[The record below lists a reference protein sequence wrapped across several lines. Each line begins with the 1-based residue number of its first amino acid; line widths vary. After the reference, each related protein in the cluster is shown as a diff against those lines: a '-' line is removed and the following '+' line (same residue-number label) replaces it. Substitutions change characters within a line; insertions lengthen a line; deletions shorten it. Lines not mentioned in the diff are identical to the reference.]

1 MLLPTKPGHA
11 GQMSISYIV
20 LITHVQRLR
29 VGLGSNQWQRSTG
42 DRPEKEVVEMEKTAK
57 EVAPEITPAEEIKV
71 STEQIVAEAKEEIKE
86 APSRIREKLR
96 QLAAVWE
103 GASVWSSASGSDVVG
118 SSLTTMYG
126 AKFQALEKEHEQGR
140 PDKR

>member
-1 MLLPTKPGHA
+1 
-11 GQMSISYIV
+11 
-20 LITHVQRLR
+20 
-29 VGLGSNQWQRSTG
+29 
-42 DRPEKEVVEMEKTAK
+42 MEKAAK

-71 STEQIVAEAKEEIKE
+71 STEQIVAEAKEEVKE
-86 APSRIREKLR
+86 APSRLRAKLR

-118 SSLTTMYG
+118 SSLTTMYS

-140 PDKR
+140 PDKS